1 MSAVKII
8 LQGGKCVDER
18 HALVINVSPMEYG
31 HCLLVPQIDA
41 CLPQVT
47 NSLSHLFGR
56 RIYTPS

>member
-1 MSAVKII
+1 MSAVRII

-47 NSLSHLFGR
+47 NSLSHQFG
-56 RIYTPS
+56 